1 MAKIDAV
8 DVGRR
13 AFARDVAHMGSTPR
27 LLRVKLAKMVTSP
40 FAFLRGSAP
49 SFYEVLEEAPDLAE
63 GPSGRGTLVG
73 DAHLENFGAY
83 RVSRKSHGGKRKHG
97 GQVAFDVNDF
107 DDSCV
112 GPHRFDLV
120 RLATSLLLAARVY
133 GESGTA
139 TLELLRRLLEGY
151 GTGAFEGKL
160 PKAPA
165 SVRDL
170 VRKVEART
178 SREFL
183 ASRTQGTKSGRKLTL
198 GDRYL
203 PLDRSVRAALPEALA
218 RYEAS
223 LPEAERPEPRA
234 LELRDAAF
242 RVAGTGS
249 LGCLRIAALVR
260 GDGDGW
266 LFDLKEE
273 EKRPSPH
280 RLART
285 GRKTPAERVRDAFV
299 TCLERTPSRLGVT
312 ELVGKSMLVRRLT
325 PQEDK
330 LDVAKLTRDTFVAL
344 VPYLG
349 ALLGRVHARG
359 AEKPGRPHRASDH
372 AGLIERAIVL
382 AGLHESAFL
391 AYALDASEALR

>member
-8 DVGRR
+8 DMGRR
-13 AFARDVAHMGSTPR
+13 AFARDVAHIGSTPR
-27 LLRVKLAKMVTSP
+27 LLRLKLAKMVVSP

-73 DAHLENFGAY
+73 DAHLENFGAF

-120 RLATSLLLAARVY
+120 RLATSLLLAARIY

-139 TLELLRRLLEGY
+139 TLELLRRMLEGY
-151 GTGAFEGKL
+151 GTGSFEGNL
-160 PKAPA
+160 PKMPN
-165 SVRDL
+165 SVHDL

-178 SREFL
+178 NREFL
-183 ASRTQGTKSGRKLTL
+183 ASRTKETKSGPKLTL
-198 GDRYL
+198 GERYL
-203 PLDRSVRAALPEALA
+203 PLDRTVRSAVPEALA

-223 LPEAERPEPRA
+223 LDPAERPEAGA
-234 LELRDAAF
+234 LDLQDAAF

-273 EKRPSPH
+273 EKHPSPH
-280 RLART
+280 RLARV
-285 GRKTPAERVRDAFV
+285 GRKSPAERVRTAFV
-299 TCLERTPSRLGVT
+299 TCLERTPSRLGTT
-312 ELVGKSMLVRRLT
+312 ELSGKSLLVRRLT

-330 LDVAKLTRDTFVAL
+330 LDVAKLSRDTFVEL

-359 AEKPGRPHRASDH
+359 AEKPGKPHRSADL
-372 AGLIERAIVL
+372 ADLIESAIVL

-391 AYALDASEALR
+391 AYAMDAREALG